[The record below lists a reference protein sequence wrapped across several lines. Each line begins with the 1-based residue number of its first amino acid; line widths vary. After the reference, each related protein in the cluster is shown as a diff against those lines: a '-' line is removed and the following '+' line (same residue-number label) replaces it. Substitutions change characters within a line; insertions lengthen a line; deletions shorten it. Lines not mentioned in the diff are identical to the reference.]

1 MTDKTEADWLKEIE
15 RLEAQLREA
24 KDSLAEAQDNAA
36 KAILNDDLKGTES
49 EAIRVARD
57 WITAVEAALVKARKN
72 LEGVREA
79 KAAETRGAAL
89 RRARDAA
96 KARHDAVKA
105 MEKALYQA
113 ERAFGDFVISGLEYR
128 KHMLA
133 ADMKPP
139 SLEKMA
145 APEVFRGTIHLVAP
159 KISNVAQVPR
169 AVKAAQVLLSDWVS
183 KQTPWK
189 G

>member
-1 MTDKTEADWLKEIE
+1 MRSSRSGCDAEQQKWQRWGTTHCHTVNSPSTSHTSQRQVVRFSDLANDDNYVLSLADVPGMDDKLTDKLVT
-15 RLEAQLREA
+15 
-24 KDSLAEAQDNAA
+24 LAHH
-36 KAILNDDLKGTES
+36 
-49 EAIRVARD
+49 
-57 WITAVEAALVKARKN
+57 
-72 LEGVREA
+72 
-79 KAAETRGAAL
+79 RG
-89 RRARDAA
+89 
-96 KARHDAVKA
+96 
-105 MEKALYQA
+105 
-113 ERAFGDFVISGLEYR
+113 